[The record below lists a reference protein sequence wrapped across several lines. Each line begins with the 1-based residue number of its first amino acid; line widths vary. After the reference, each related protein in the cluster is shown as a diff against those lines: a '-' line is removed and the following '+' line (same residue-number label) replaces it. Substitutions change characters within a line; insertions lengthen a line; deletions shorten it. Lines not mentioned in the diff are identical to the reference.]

1 MEKALPMNENENLLG
16 ESGKERVFQNINVVA
31 S

>member
-1 MEKALPMNENENLLG
+1 MEKALPMNENENLLW

>member
-1 MEKALPMNENENLLG
+1 MEKALPMNENENLLW
-16 ESGKERVFQNINVVA
+16 GKWKGTVFQNINVVA